1 MAVGAPERHFGAR
14 SMIRNAQL
22 SEFLVHLRQ
31 KQTVLTAGRALTTIE
46 FGNLRSLMPHID
58 FNDLQN

>member
-1 MAVGAPERHFGAR
+1 
-14 SMIRNAQL
+14 MIRNAQL

-31 KQTVLTAGRALTTIE
+31 KQAVLTAGRALATIK
-46 FGNLRSLMPHID
+46 FGSLRSLVPHID